1 MTVHKEQ
8 QALKEQQD
16 HKGLKVIQG
25 LKVLQVEQVL
35 KVRKVTLGRLEH
47 KVIKDLRVLKVL
59 LEM

>member
-25 LKVLQVEQVL
+25 HKVLQVE
-35 KVRKVTLGRLEH
+35 
-47 KVIKDLRVLKVL
+47 
-59 LEM
+59 